1 MGIISAKAPFV
12 LIVALV
18 FASVVES
25 SSARSYKL
33 WGGQVSFDLPTGAKT
48 KLTPADA
55 NFGDEFLISPAGSR
69 KNVFGMVARDRLRA
83 KDRSLPFDKYAEN
96 FKREIIRS
104 QGTTLVKFSADPKR
118 QRVLAEVAGR
128 LPDWAFVPLQ
138 RGKNAK
144 VLGYFTGYRSGRYAY
159 RAFAMTTDKNWRDR
173 RVAPYRRLVDS
184 LRVRK

>member
-1 MGIISAKAPFV
+1 MPHRTLRVVLALAAVVWLSASAE
-12 LIVALV
+12 
-18 FASVVES
+18 SV
-25 SSARSYKL
+25 SARPYKL
-33 WGGQVSFDLPTGAKT
+33 WGGQVSFELPKGAKT

-128 LPDWAFVPLQ
+128 LPDWVPVPLD

-144 VLGYFTGYRSGRYAY
+144 VLGYFTSYRSGRYAY
-159 RAFAMTTDKNWRDR
+159 QAFAMTTDKNWRDR

-184 LRVRK
+184 LRVKK